1 MYVRVSMFSSQEH
14 RYPNL
19 NHLLTSL
26 RDDPELSSIP
36 RDKLPKVVQ
45 TLFICTGCDYVSYFA
60 GLGKSTFLKVF
71 FQHAEFIN
79 TTSIGSLADTCDT
92 TREPGFLSL
101 NRLIGTVYFK
111 KHLASFK
118 YDCPRSLLNSFTSD
132 NPINQ
137 HKQWLNCIRS
147 TVWEN
152 IEFEDELPPSW
163 EALWRHWLRSCWV
176 SHFWSQASSNSY
188 YTLPLN
194 DNGWKVTE
202 GCLEI
207 DWDDDQNSEQVKE
220 NVRLLLRGCGC
231 KKGCN
236 TKRCSCCKAGRKCGP
251 GCRCSHCENVP
262 SSIQVSRTPETET
275 SDEVETEELE
285 DDINIRHQYHTEMVE
300 YEDGAEIASDSE
312 DTEDHP
318 ADSDSEDIP

>member
-1 MYVRVSMFSSQEH
+1 MCTTLVDDHLLEVYVRVSMFSCQEH
-14 RYPNL
+14 RYLNL
-19 NHLLTSL
+19 NNLLTSL
-26 RDDPELSSIP
+26 KDDPDLSSIP
-36 RDKLPKVVQ
+36 RDILPKVLQ
-45 TLFICTGCDYVSYFA
+45 TIFICTGCDYVSYFA

-92 TREPGFLSL
+92 TREPGLLSL
-101 NRLIGTVYFK
+101 IRLIGTVYFK

-176 SHFWSQASSNSY
+176 SHFWSQASSNIY
-188 YTLPLN
+188 HTLPLS
-194 DNGWKVTE
+194 DNGWKVRE

-207 DWDDDQNSEQVKE
+207 D
-220 NVRLLLRGCGC
+220 
-231 KKGCN
+231 
-236 TKRCSCCKAGRKCGP
+236 
-251 GCRCSHCENVP
+251 
-262 SSIQVSRTPETET
+262 
-275 SDEVETEELE
+275 
-285 DDINIRHQYHTEMVE
+285 
-300 YEDGAEIASDSE
+300 
-312 DTEDHP
+312 
-318 ADSDSEDIP
+318 